1 MVTLVREIDRRN
13 VSMSKSSIVALVR
26 CQDYE
31 PGQVGTAVHKGLE
44 LIGGVAQFA
53 STGEKIL
60 LKPNILEGQAPE
72 AHISPHPQVFRAVA
86 EEFQSTGA
94 QLSFGDS
101 PGVGN
106 PQANA
111 TRSGHMQVAEE
122 LGVQWADF
130 SNARVVP
137 FPQGSLINQ
146 FEIAEGVMDS
156 DGLVSISKM
165 KTHALTRITGAIKNQ
180 FGCIPGPRKAE
191 FHSVLPNIEL
201 FSRMLVDL
209 NMLLKP
215 RLYIMDG
222 IMAMEGNGPRNGNP
236 RPMHVLLF
244 STDPVALDTT
254 VCKLIDL
261 DPQLVEPLVAGD
273 QLGLGS
279 MHNITYVGDELE
291 SFIQTDFNANRS
303 SFPTTTGITILSTS
317 LMRRFTSPRPVIDPI
332 KCIRCGQCVNI
343 CPVNPKALAWRSNER
358 IDTPFYDYTKCIR
371 CYCCQETCPAQAISV
386 KIPLLGK
393 LIRR

>member
-1 MVTLVREIDRRN
+1 
-13 VSMSKSSIVALVR
+13 MSKFPVVALVH
-26 CQDYE
+26 CQNYDPE
-31 PGQVGTAVHKGLE
+31 QVDAAVLKGLE
-44 LIGGVAQFA
+44 LIGGAARFA
-53 STGEKIL
+53 AASEKIL
-60 LKPNILEGQAPE
+60 LKPNILEGQGPDAC
-72 AHISPHPQVFRAVA
+72 ISPHPQVFKAVA
-86 EEFQSTGA
+86 CELLKTGA
-94 QLSFGDS
+94 MLSFGDS

-111 TRSGHMQVAEE
+111 RRSGHMQVAEE
-122 LGVQWADF
+122 LGIEWADF

-137 FPQGSLINQ
+137 FPQGNLINQ

-156 DGLVSISKM
+156 DGLISISKL
-165 KTHALTRITGAIKNQ
+165 KTHALTRVTGAIKNQ

-209 NMLLKP
+209 NLLLKP

-244 STDPVALDTT
+244 STDPVALDAT
-254 VCKLIDL
+254 VCKLINL
-261 DPQLVEPLVAGD
+261 DPELVEPLVIGE

-279 MHNITYVGDELE
+279 MQDITYVGDPLE
-291 SFIQTDFNANRS
+291 SFIQLDFDANRS
-303 SFPTTTGITILSTS
+303 PNATTTGISILGTS

-332 KCIRCGQCVNI
+332 KCTRCGQCVNI
-343 CPVNPKALAWRSNER
+343 CPVNPKALAWHSNDR
-358 IDTPFYDYTKCIR
+358 IDIPVYDYAHCIR
-371 CYCCQETCPAQAISV
+371 CYCCQETCPSKAISV
-386 KIPLLGK
+386 KIPFLGR